1 MQHIYVACYNHM
13 AVYKT
18 QRLNN
23 CHSIELCVLGR
34 EYQYIYSHLVLLYNC
49 CTEQTRCRVGCS
61 QQVKDPFFTKL
72 PTTRLVLS
80 TFHEQHLASHF
91 KI

>member
-1 MQHIYVACYNHM
+1 MQHIYLARHNHM

-23 CHSIELCVLGR
+23 CHSIELCLPGR
-34 EYQYIYSHLVLLYNC
+34 KYQYTYSHVVLLYNC

-61 QQVKDPFFTKL
+61 QHKVNDP
-72 PTTRLVLS
+72 TRRVLS

-91 KI
+91 KISNK